1 MNRHI
6 IPFLI
11 IIAILIPE
19 TAFPNEYGKHL
30 PKWMELL
37 KKGDKRE
44 RILALDSLWF
54 LEYPEFR
61 KDAKVFDPVLGTLL
75 KDKEP
80 SVREEAA
87 GLLKRIGDYSKG
99 CCQDTEIVPS
109 LIESLEDS
117 SAQVRSEAAKALGYY
132 KDKRAIAPLMKSLKD
147 KEMLVRLNA
156 AFSLGELK
164 AKEALLPLSKMLMD
178 DSDWRN
184 KFVQQECGIAIRK
197 IGVNKEALSALIR
210 RSNDPYLK
218 EDVTRALKFV
228 QQLHISEE
236 DSNSILAAIEEV
248 TQSPDEKIRKTGLE
262 ILSRIYIK
270 DDNLKLRYFI
280 HSLKDPSP
288 VVRVLSV
295 RQLGI
300 RRIDKVIE
308 LLLDAVNDT
317 DETVR
322 AEAIKGLWIKDD
334 RVVAVLIKAMNDNSE
349 MVRIAAARAL
359 GAIAD
364 KRGVDSLLKSL
375 KDKNEENRIF
385 VIESLGRIGDERA
398 VDPLIEALNDPS
410 AMIREKAIKALDG
423 FKNEKILDAAAP
435 FLGKIGDGKSIPDP
449 AAHTFLSVAQRT
461 FKENVKIYRKDGT
474 RFVSKEPGGSEGV
487 FVREV
492 MVHPRAA
499 NILINKM
506 NDPDPAV
513 RLSAIRVYNFEDPRV
528 EPYLIKSLDD
538 PSPQIRGMAFSLIRV
553 FGGNAAVQRF
563 IEALKDRAIGVR
575 IEAALALG
583 EFQDKR
589 AIEPLV
595 EGLKDSDSS
604 MREAALRSL
613 MRFDDPKIPFAL
625 LVELLKD
632 NSEGVR
638 SLVKEHINKKPDKR
652 AIEPLISLV
661 QKDPDI
667 KVRRDALYSLGNFD
681 DLQVSDINI
690 MMLSDKS
697 ADIRRQAIM
706 NIKKRPDKRAA
717 EQLILLLA
725 DRKYSISAD
734 AAEILGMTGDTRAL
748 DPLIAALRG
757 EYTKKEPYG
766 SAIHM
771 REKAA
776 EALGLLKDKKAVPA
790 LIEVIKNHNEWL
802 RFREICVKAV
812 GEIGDPSSFDTL
824 KDVLN
829 DKQIPI
835 NSTIE
840 ALSGVKDDR
849 ATAILIERLNSS
861 DFSIVN
867 PTILSL
873 GKQKNMSVV
882 KPLVRTVGKN
892 SIYEFNVSQTL
903 KEYKNPEMVN
913 ILTGYIKDKDS
924 EVRKG
929 AVRLLGGFGDKNV
942 IEHLKALLEDQEVKK
957 EALSAISRIETSLK
971 HQAKPATLPPRAT
984 GPIEF
989 ASGHGITSGYN
1000 AMGAGAAGRY
1010 EFIEPYQ
1017 PRVVLKAF
1025 TGDVKWFDEVVVIPK
1040 HSPIDVGP
1048 ILAKLKNKDP
1058 KTRREAADI
1067 LGDMG
1072 DKSSTGDLIHLL
1084 KDNDGYVRQA
1094 AARGL
1099 GKIKDRKAV
1108 EPLIESLKDSDLYVR
1123 ELSVWALG
1131 EINDVRAAKPML
1143 DVALNDKEKRVKDK
1157 AFETLLKFKD
1167 PEIKIL
1173 LIKTLVDRKQE
1184 QMLGKLI
1191 SLSGGDSVLKAFED
1205 PAGDKAKTVRN
1216 YISLM
1221 EARIHNVNDLAKKAL
1236 VDNKD
1241 RGLVISE
1248 LSNYLKGEK
1257 KTQPGTPAYIFI
1269 SLIGELKDPRGLP
1282 VLLDILKNKDASS
1295 RSVAVDAIGNIGDKT
1310 AVEPLLAILANTK
1323 ESDGIRDASARAL
1336 GKLGAKNAA
1345 DALVGIL
1352 NNRQD
1357 NKDVR
1362 IGAASALGAIKENK
1376 AVDLLIEVLRD
1387 EKEDLMLRIAAAS
1400 SLGEIGDKR
1409 AVKPLEESL
1418 KGAHS
1423 YLQHAVEIAL
1433 RKFK

>member
-6 IPFLI
+6 VSFLI
-11 IIAILIPE
+11 IMSILTPG
-19 TAFPNEYGKHL
+19 TASPSEFGKYLPN
-30 PKWMELL
+30 WMELL

-44 RILALDSLWF
+44 RVLALDSLWF

-61 KDAKVFDPVLGTLL
+61 KDAKVFDPVLEALL

-109 LIESLEDS
+109 LIKSLEDRN
-117 SAQVRSEAAKALGYY
+117 AQVRSEAAKALGYY
-132 KDKRAIAPLMKSLKD
+132 KDKRAIVPLMKGLKD

-184 KFVQQECGIAIRK
+184 KFVQQECVIAIRK

-236 DSNSILAAIEEV
+236 DSKSILAAIEEV

-280 HSLKDPSP
+280 RSRKDPSP

-375 KDKNEENRIF
+375 KDKNEENRTF
-385 VIESLGRIGDERA
+385 VIESLGKIGDDRA

-410 AMIREKAIKALDG
+410 AMIREKVIKALDG
-423 FKNEKILDAAAP
+423 FKNEKILDAVAP

-461 FKENVKIYRKDGT
+461 FKENMKIYRKEDGT
-474 RFVSKEPGGSEGV
+474 RFVSKEPGESEGV
-487 FVREV
+487 FIRKV

-499 NILINKM
+499 DILINKM

-513 RLSAIRVYNFEDPRV
+513 RLSAMLIYNFEDPRM
-528 EPYLIKSLDD
+528 EPYLIRHLDD
-538 PSPQIRGMAFSLIRV
+538 PSSQIRKAAFALIRV
-553 FGGNAAVQRF
+553 FGGKSTVPRV
-563 IEALKDRAIGVR
+563 IEALKDIDRGVR
-575 IEAALALG
+575 MEAVLALG

-595 EGLKDSDSS
+595 EKLKDTESS
-604 MREAALRSL
+604 VKEAALEAL
-613 MRFDDPKIPFAL
+613 VTFDDPKVLDL
-625 LVELLKD
+625 LVELLKND
-632 NSEGVR
+632 SSIIR
-638 SLVKEHINKKPDKR
+638 SLYIEYIKKRPDKR
-652 AIEPLISLV
+652 AIAPLISLI
-661 QKDPDI
+661 QKDPDMR
-667 KVRRDALYSLGNFD
+667 VRREALESLGKFD
-681 DLQVSDINI
+681 DPRISDINI

-697 ADIRRQAIM
+697 ADIKNQAMM
-706 NIKKRPDKRAA
+706 NIKKRPDKRAV
-717 EQLILLLA
+717 EQLIPFLR
-725 DRKYSISAD
+725 DHRSSESFH
-734 AAEILGMTGDTRAL
+734 AAETLGKIGDTRAL
-748 DPLIAALRG
+748 SPLIDALRG
-757 EYTKKEPYG
+757 EFGKDAG
-766 SAIHM
+766 NAAQM
-771 REKAA
+771 RVKAA
-776 EALGLLKDKKAVPA
+776 EALGLLKDRKAVPA
-790 LIEVIKNHNEWL
+790 LIAVINNPNEWPTL
-802 RFREICVKAV
+802 RQVSLKAL
-812 GEIGDPSSFDTL
+812 GEIGDPSAFDAVKSL
-824 KDVLN
+824 LN
-829 DKQIPI
+829 DKQFPLNLII
-835 NSTIE
+835 DVLAGI
-840 ALSGVKDDR
+840 KDDR
-849 ATAILIERLNSS
+849 ATAILIEFLNSS
-861 DFSIVN
+861 EFSVVN
-867 PTILSL
+867 LTILSL
-873 GKQKNMSVV
+873 LKQKNMSAV
-882 KPLVRTVGKN
+882 KPMVKTVGRN
-892 SIYEFNVSQTL
+892 SVYAHNVNETL
-903 KEYKNPEMVN
+903 KGYNDPKMVN
-913 ILTGYIKDKDS
+913 IIIGYLKDNDL

-929 AVRLLGGFGDKNV
+929 AVRLVDRFGDKKV
-942 IEHLKALLEDQEVKK
+942 IEHLKVLLEDPDVKM

-984 GPIEF
+984 GPIEL

-1400 SLGEIGDKR
+1400 SLGEIRDKG